1 VNIESTVLPASWKI
15 VRLGD
20 ICKTTSGGTPSRT
33 RSDFYGGAIPW
44 VKSGELCDG
53 IVSIIEETITEEGL
67 KNSSA
72 KVFTKGSLLI
82 ALYGATVGKLGILSC
97 DAATNQA
104 VCGIFPSEV
113 IETKYLFWYLRS
125 IRSELIDKGQGG
137 AQPNISQGIVKEIQV
152 PLAPLNAQHKVVAEI
167 EKQFSRLDEAIASL
181 KRIQANLKRYKAAVL
196 KAAVEGKLTEQWRKD
211 HPAVEPADQLLKR
224 ILTERRPK
232 WEESVGA
239 KQGVSASPGFG
250 AVGINNGD
258 CNKGEAG
265 ESFASPLPQMKTK
278 GIKPKDDSWKKR
290 YKEPAGPDTNN
301 LPELP
306 EGWVWIRLGALQVDV
321 FDGPFGSNLKS
332 TDYVSNGV
340 RVIRLENIGS
350 REFIDGK
357 ESFVTE
363 QKYEQLKK
371 HTVGHGDI
379 IFSSFVANET
389 RVVMLPGHIKKA
401 INKADC
407 FCVRINDEAI
417 NKRYIETFLATRTA
431 YEQLVGEVHGATRP
445 RINTTQ
451 LKDCHVSMPPLAEQ
465 NEIVS
470 ELDRRLSVTEELET
484 TIETN
489 LKRAERLRQMILQ
502 QAFSGGLV

>member
-1 VNIESTVLPASWKI
+1 MSNNWRTVPLSEIADINP
-15 VRLGD
+15 RLGKNILSD
-20 ICKTTSGGTPSRT
+20 DSLYTFVPMASVGAADGRIDVSTKRPYVEVKKGFTSFQSGDVLFAKITPCMENGKMAVVPDLENHYGFGSTEFHVIRPKDGIDPKYVYYFVSS
-33 RSDFYGGAIPW
+33 SDFRREAGHNMTGAVGQKRVPTDFLKQSLIPLPPTPEDQ
-44 VKSGELCDG
+44 KR
-53 IVSIIEETITEEGL
+53 I
-67 KNSSA
+67 
-72 KVFTKGSLLI
+72 
-82 ALYGATVGKLGILSC
+82 
-97 DAATNQA
+97 
-104 VCGIFPSEV
+104 
-113 IETKYLFWYLRS
+113 
-125 IRSELIDKGQGG
+125 
-137 AQPNISQGIVKEIQV
+137 
-152 PLAPLNAQHKVVAEI
+152 VAEI
-167 EKQFSRLDEAIASL
+167 EKQFSRLDEAVASL

-211 HPAVEPADQLLKR
+211 HPNVEPADQLLKR
-224 ILTERRPK
+224 ILAERRAK
-232 WEESVGA
+232 WEAEELA
-239 KQGVSASPGFG
+239 K
-250 AVGINNGD
+250 
-258 CNKGEAG
+258 
-265 ESFASPLPQMKTK
+265 MKAK
-278 GIKPKDDSWKKR
+278 GIKPKDDSWKKK
-290 YKEPAGPDTNN
+290 YKEPVGPDTANLPE

-306 EGWVWIRLGALQVDV
+306 EGWVWTRLGSLPVDV

-332 TDYVSNGV
+332 TDYVSSGV

-350 REFIDGK
+350 SGFIDGK
-357 ESFVTE
+357 ESFITE

-371 HTVGHGDI
+371 HKVGHGDI

-451 LKDCHVSMPPLAEQ
+451 LKDCHVSMSSLAEQ

-470 ELDRRLSVTEELET
+470 EIDRRLSVTEELET

-489 LKRAERLRQMILQ
+489 LKRAERLRQTILQ
-502 QAFSGGLV
+502 RAFSGGLV